1 MTFPT
6 AAAITTLRKFFGTS
20 VAIAVLLVEKKLLSK
35 PVGVVE
41 FSDDSP
47 DNPRD
52 ANRQYLMSSSP
63 GCRAAQAVRKQKAP
77 PKRGFG
83 SRPRRGKRGKPRFP
97 RSEACPGYVTRAARY
112 ISIPSIPPI
121 PPMP

>member
-41 FSDDSP
+41 FSDGSP

-52 ANRQYLMSSSP
+52 ANRQYVMSSSP
-63 GCRAAQAVRKQKAP
+63 WCRAAQAIRKQKAP
-77 PKRGFG
+77 PKRGFR
-83 SRPRRGKRGKPRFP
+83 SRSRRGGNGGNLVPPFQT
-97 RSEACPGYVTRAARY
+97 CPD
-112 ISIPSIPPI
+112 
-121 PPMP
+121 M